1 MSGTAALS
9 RGYRCDVS
17 GTPAGLAF
25 PVREQIYT
33 SAFGRRSFLQ
43 CQQRYLADCSFEVS
57 MLIID
62 TTFKCVGLL
71 GAGGRVGVGLSIC
84 VYFFIYQIILLT
96 AECF

>member
-25 PVREQIYT
+25 PVPEQT
-33 SAFGRRSFLQ
+33 DTFLSRGRSFFQ

-62 TTFKCVGLL
+62 TVHSCRFVG
-71 GAGGRVGVGLSIC
+71 GGVGVG
-84 VYFFIYQIILLT
+84 VWGVGVGG
-96 AECF
+96 

>member
-1 MSGTAALS
+1 MLQVPGSVSGTAALS

-25 PVREQIYT
+25 PVREQVYT

-62 TTFKCVGLL
+62 TTFVSVCWGRE
-71 GAGGRVGVGLSIC
+71 GGWGWG
-84 VYFFIYQIILLT
+84 
-96 AECF
+96 